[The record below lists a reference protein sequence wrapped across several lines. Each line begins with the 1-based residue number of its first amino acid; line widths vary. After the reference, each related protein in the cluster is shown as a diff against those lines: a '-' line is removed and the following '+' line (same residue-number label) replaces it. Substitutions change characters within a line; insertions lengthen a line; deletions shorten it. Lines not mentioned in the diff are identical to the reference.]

1 MNNHPII
8 ALGNKFFESY
18 NKLPESEQKKTMEF
32 FNKFRQNP
40 LSSAINYEKLN
51 ALADKRM
58 RSVRIGKAYR
68 GIIMLDEES
77 AVYLLLWVD
86 HHDEAYAWA
95 KNKKCKIN
103 PSTGVI
109 QLYDMQE
116 STVGKTEAPTV
127 GIFSHLSD
135 DILEKLGVSREL
147 FDLVRSIKDK
157 SDLVSKSNMLP
168 DDVYAGLELLEEGN
182 SIEETLEVSA
192 PKSKVKIAEDDYR
205 TAIEID
211 ANKGSYYVIK
221 DEDNIE
227 EVLSLASWRIFLH
240 QSQRAIVDNDYKNSF
255 YVSGGAGT
263 GKTIVAMHRAKRL
276 AQSLGRGK
284 KMLFTTFTKDLIK
297 DIKANLEE
305 LCDDKEMKKIE
316 VVNLDA
322 WAVKFLKKHNY
333 EYEIIYGKDL
343 DAVWNE
349 VFNNEELEFSEEF
362 YKDEWNHVIVAAEV
376 YSDFRKYK
384 PLKRPANRGRLGE
397 IQRKGIWKIIKK
409 YKKIMEEH
417 KFRDIGMAM
426 LDCRDI
432 VREEYPDG
440 LYQHVIV
447 DEAQDF
453 GNSAFKLIRAL
464 AGREHTNDIFIA
476 GDLNQKIYDFVTKLS
491 DCGISVVG
499 RSSVK
504 LSINYRTTEET
515 RKFAFKVLKGSVEEG
530 LEASE
535 IDNVV
540 SISHGPE
547 PEIRECST
555 GEEEIRYILGK
566 IKELKE
572 SGENPDNICIA
583 VRTNAEVKKYEEAL
597 SEEKVGRFV
606 LIEKQEDARGFSGV
620 RVATM
625 HRIKGL
631 EFDHV
636 FIAGMSNDFLTKLK
650 SRSKTQSSLERNIAK
665 ERCLLYVAI
674 TRAKKNVYI
683 SYSGELCGLLA

>member
-1 MNNHPII
+1 M
-8 ALGNKFFESY
+8 
-18 NKLPESEQKKTMEF
+18 
-32 FNKFRQNP
+32 
-40 LSSAINYEKLN
+40 
-51 ALADKRM
+51 
-58 RSVRIGKAYR
+58 
-68 GIIMLDEES
+68 
-77 AVYLLLWVD
+77 
-86 HHDEAYAWA
+86 
-95 KNKKCKIN
+95 
-103 PSTGVI
+103 
-109 QLYDMQE
+109 
-116 STVGKTEAPTV
+116 
-127 GIFSHLSD
+127 
-135 DILEKLGVSREL
+135 
-147 FDLVRSIKDK
+147 
-157 SDLVSKSNMLP
+157 
-168 DDVYAGLELLEEGN
+168 
-182 SIEETLEVSA
+182 
-192 PKSKVKIAEDDYR
+192 
-205 TAIEID
+205 
-211 ANKGSYYVIK
+211 
-221 DEDNIE
+221 
-227 EVLSLASWRIFLH
+227 
-240 QSQRAIVDNDYKNSF
+240 
-255 YVSGGAGT
+255 SGGAGT

-297 DIKANLEE
+297 DIKANLKE

-349 VFNNEELEFSEEF
+349 VFDNEELEFSEEF

-384 PLKRPANRGRLGE
+384 RLKRPKKRGKLGE
-397 IQRKGIWKIIKK
+397 IQRKGLWKIIKK

-476 GDLNQKIYDFVTKLS
+476 GDLNQKIYDFETKPS

-499 RSSVK
+499 RSSAK

-547 PEIRECST
+547 PEIRGCST
-555 GEEEIRYILGK
+555 EEEEIRYILGK

-572 SGENPDNICIA
+572 LGENPDNICIA

-650 SRSKTQSSLERNIAK
+650 SRSKTQSSLERNITK

-683 SYSGELCGLLA
+683 SYSGELCELLA

>member
-1 MNNHPII
+1 MINRPII
-8 ALGNKFFESY
+8 AMGNKFLDSY
-18 NKLPESEQKKTMEF
+18 NKIPESEKKKTIEF

-51 ALADKRM
+51 GAVDKRL

-68 GIIMLDEES
+68 GIIMLDEKS
-77 AVYLLLWVD
+77 AVYILLWVD

-95 KNKKCKIN
+95 KKKEFKIN
-103 PSTGVI
+103 PSTAAI
-109 QLYDMQE
+109 QLYDMPE
-116 STVGKTEAPTV
+116 ITVEKTEAPTV

-135 DILEKLGVSREL
+135 DILEKLGVPREL

-168 DDVYAGLELLEEGN
+168 DDVHAGLELIEEGN
-182 SIEETLEVSA
+182 SIEDTIDVIA
-192 PKSKVKIAEDDYR
+192 PKSKVKIAEDDCR
-205 TAIEID
+205 TAIELD
-211 ANKGSYYVIK
+211 VNKGRYYVLK

-240 QSQRAIVDNDYKNSF
+240 HSQRDIVDNDYKNSF

-297 DIKANLEE
+297 DIKANLKE

-349 VFNNEELEFSEEF
+349 VFNNEELKFSEEF
-362 YKDEWNHVIVAAEV
+362 YKDEWNHVIVAAEA

-397 IQRKGIWKIIKK
+397 IQRKGLWKIIKK
-409 YKKIMEEH
+409 YKKIMDEH

-491 DCGISVVG
+491 DCGISIVG
-499 RSSVK
+499 SNKK

-547 PEIRECST
+547 PEIRGCST
-555 GEEEIRYILGK
+555 EEEEIRYILGK

-597 SEEKVGRFV
+597 SEEEVGRFV

-683 SYSGELCGLLA
+683 SYSGELCELLA

>member
-1 MNNHPII
+1 MINRPII
-8 ALGNKFFESY
+8 AMGDKFLDSY
-18 NKLPESEQKKTMEF
+18 NKIPESEKKKTIEF

-51 ALADKRM
+51 GAVDKRL

-116 STVGKTEAPTV
+116 STVEKTEAPTV

-135 DILEKLGVSREL
+135 DILEKLGVPREL

-168 DDVYAGLELLEEGN
+168 DDVHAGLELIEEGN
-182 SIEETLEVSA
+182 SIEETLEVIA
-192 PKSKVKIAEDDYR
+192 PKSKVKIAEDDCR
-205 TAIEID
+205 TAIELD
-211 ANKGSYYVIK
+211 VNKGSYYVIK

-284 KMLFTTFTKDLIK
+284 KLLFTTFTKDLIK

-362 YKDEWNHVIVAAEV
+362 YKDEWNHVIVAVEV

-384 PLKRPANRGRLGE
+384 RLKRPKKRGKLGE
-397 IQRKGIWKIIKK
+397 IQRKGLWKIIKK

-499 RSSVK
+499 RSSAK

-540 SISHGPE
+540 SISHGAE

>member
-1 MNNHPII
+1 
-8 ALGNKFFESY
+8 
-18 NKLPESEQKKTMEF
+18 
-32 FNKFRQNP
+32 
-40 LSSAINYEKLN
+40 
-51 ALADKRM
+51 
-58 RSVRIGKAYR
+58 
-68 GIIMLDEES
+68 
-77 AVYLLLWVD
+77 
-86 HHDEAYAWA
+86 
-95 KNKKCKIN
+95 
-103 PSTGVI
+103 
-109 QLYDMQE
+109 MQE
-116 STVGKTEAPTV
+116 STVEKTEAPTV

-135 DILEKLGVSREL
+135 DILEKLGVPREL

-168 DDVYAGLELLEEGN
+168 DDVHAGLELIEEGN
-182 SIEETLEVSA
+182 SIEETLEVIA
-192 PKSKVKIAEDDYR
+192 PKSKVKIAEDDCR
-205 TAIEID
+205 TAIELD
-211 ANKGSYYVIK
+211 VNKGSYYVIK

-284 KMLFTTFTKDLIK
+284 KLLFTTFTKDLIK

-362 YKDEWNHVIVAAEV
+362 YKDEWNHVIVAVEV

-384 PLKRPANRGRLGE
+384 RLKRPKKRGKLGE
-397 IQRKGIWKIIKK
+397 IQRKGLWKIIKK

-499 RSSVK
+499 RSSAK

-540 SISHGPE
+540 SISHGAE

>member
-1 MNNHPII
+1 MINRPII
-8 ALGNKFFESY
+8 AMGDKFLDSY
-18 NKLPESEQKKTMEF
+18 NKIPESEKKKTIEF

-51 ALADKRM
+51 GAVDKRL

-68 GIIMLDEES
+68 GIIMLDEKS
-77 AVYLLLWVD
+77 AVYILLWVD

-95 KNKKCKIN
+95 KKKEFKIN
-103 PSTGVI
+103 PSTAAI
-109 QLYDMQE
+109 QLYDMPE
-116 STVGKTEAPTV
+116 ITVEKTEAPTV

-135 DILEKLGVSREL
+135 DILEKLGVPREL

-168 DDVYAGLELLEEGN
+168 DDVHAGLELIEEGN
-182 SIEETLEVSA
+182 SIEETLEVIA
-192 PKSKVKIAEDDYR
+192 PKSKVKIAEDDCR
-205 TAIEID
+205 TAIELD
-211 ANKGSYYVIK
+211 VNKGSYYVIK

-284 KMLFTTFTKDLIK
+284 KLLFTTFTKDLIK

-362 YKDEWNHVIVAAEV
+362 YKDEWNHVIVAVEV

-384 PLKRPANRGRLGE
+384 RLKRPKKRGKLGE
-397 IQRKGIWKIIKK
+397 IQRKGLWKIIKK

-417 KFRDIGMAM
+417 KFRDIGMGM

-499 RSSVK
+499 RSSAK

-540 SISHGPE
+540 SISHGAE

-683 SYSGELCGLLA
+683 SYSGELCELLA

>member
-1 MNNHPII
+1 MNNYPII

-116 STVGKTEAPTV
+116 STVEKTEASTV

-135 DILEKLGVSREL
+135 DILEKLGVPREL

-157 SDLVSKSNMLP
+157 SDLASKSNMLP
-168 DDVYAGLELLEEGN
+168 DDVHAGLELIEEGN
-182 SIEETLEVSA
+182 SIEETLEVIA
-192 PKSKVKIAEDDYR
+192 PKSKVKIAEDDCR
-205 TAIEID
+205 TAIELD
-211 ANKGSYYVIK
+211 VNKGSYYVIK

-284 KMLFTTFTKDLIK
+284 KLLFTTFTKDLIK

-583 VRTNAEVKKYEEAL
+583 VRTNTEVKKYEEAL

-606 LIEKQEDARGFSGV
+606 LIEKQEDARGFNGV

-683 SYSGELCGLLA
+683 SYSGELCELLA

>member
-1 MNNHPII
+1 MINRPII
-8 ALGNKFFESY
+8 AMGDKFLDSY
-18 NKLPESEQKKTMEF
+18 NKIPESEKKKTIEF

-51 ALADKRM
+51 GAVDKRL

-68 GIIMLDEES
+68 GIIMLDEKS
-77 AVYLLLWVD
+77 AVYILLWVD

-95 KNKKCKIN
+95 KKKEFKIN
-103 PSTGVI
+103 PSTAAI
-109 QLYDMQE
+109 QLYDMPE
-116 STVGKTEAPTV
+116 ITVEKTEAPNV

-135 DILEKLGVSREL
+135 DILEKLGVPREL

-168 DDVYAGLELLEEGN
+168 DDVQAGLELIEEGN
-182 SIEETLEVSA
+182 SIEDTIDVIA
-192 PKSKVKIAEDDYR
+192 PKSKVKIAEDDCR
-205 TAIEID
+205 TAIELD
-211 ANKGSYYVIK
+211 VNKGRYYVIK

-227 EVLSLASWRIFLH
+227 EVLSLASWRVFLH
-240 QSQRAIVDNDYKNSF
+240 HSQRAIVDNDYKNSF

-284 KMLFTTFTKDLIK
+284 KLLFTTFTKDLIK
-297 DIKANLEE
+297 DIKANLKE

-349 VFNNEELEFSEEF
+349 VFNNEELKFSEEF
-362 YKDEWNHVIVAAEV
+362 YKDEWNHVIVAAEA

-397 IQRKGIWKIIKK
+397 IQRKGLWKIIKK

-476 GDLNQKIYDFVTKLS
+476 GDLNQKIYGIDTKLS
-491 DCGISVVG
+491 DCGINVVG
-499 RSSVK
+499 SNAR

-540 SISHGPE
+540 SISHGSE
-547 PEIRECST
+547 PEIRKCST
-555 GEEEIRYILGK
+555 EEEEIRYIVGK

-572 SGENPDNICIA
+572 LGENPDNICIA

-597 SEEKVGRFV
+597 SEEEVGRFV

-650 SRSKTQSSLERNIAK
+650 SRSKSQSSLERNITK

-683 SYSGELCGLLA
+683 SYSGELCELLA

>member
-1 MNNHPII
+1 MINRPII
-8 ALGNKFFESY
+8 AMGNKFLDSY
-18 NKLPESEQKKTMEF
+18 NKIPESEKKKTIEF

-51 ALADKRM
+51 GAVDKRL

-68 GIIMLDEES
+68 GIIMLDEKS
-77 AVYLLLWVD
+77 AVYILLWVD

-95 KNKKCKIN
+95 KKKEFKIN
-103 PSTGVI
+103 PSTAAI
-109 QLYDMQE
+109 QLYDMPE
-116 STVGKTEAPTV
+116 ITVEKTEAPTV

-135 DILEKLGVSREL
+135 DILEKLGVPREL

-168 DDVYAGLELLEEGN
+168 DDVQAELELIEEGN
-182 SIEETLEVSA
+182 SIEDTIDVIA
-192 PKSKVKIAEDDYR
+192 PKSKVKIAEDDCR
-205 TAIEID
+205 TAIELD
-211 ANKGSYYVIK
+211 VNKGRYYVIK

-240 QSQRAIVDNDYKNSF
+240 HSQRAIVDNDYKNSF

-297 DIKANLEE
+297 DIKANLKE

-349 VFNNEELEFSEEF
+349 VFNNEELKFSEEF
-362 YKDEWNHVIVAAEV
+362 YKDEWNHVIVAAEA

-499 RSSVK
+499 RSSVN

-547 PEIRECST
+547 PEIRGCST
-555 GEEEIRYILGK
+555 EEEEIRYILGK

-597 SEEKVGRFV
+597 SEEEVGRFV

-650 SRSKTQSSLERNIAK
+650 NRSKSQSSLERNIAK

-683 SYSGELCGLLA
+683 SYSGELCELLA

>member
-1 MNNHPII
+1 MINRPII
-8 ALGNKFFESY
+8 AMGEKFLDSY
-18 NKLPESEQKKTMEF
+18 NKIPESEKKKTIEF

-51 ALADKRM
+51 GAVDKRL

-68 GIIMLDEES
+68 GIIMLDEKS
-77 AVYLLLWVD
+77 AVYILLWVD

-95 KNKKCKIN
+95 KKKEFKIN
-103 PSTGVI
+103 PSTAAI
-109 QLYDMQE
+109 QLYDMPE
-116 STVGKTEAPTV
+116 ITVEKTEAPTV

-135 DILEKLGVSREL
+135 DILEKLGVPREL

-168 DDVYAGLELLEEGN
+168 DDVHAGLELIEEGN
-182 SIEETLEVSA
+182 SIEETLEVIA
-192 PKSKVKIAEDDYR
+192 PKSKVKIAEDDCR
-205 TAIEID
+205 TAIELD
-211 ANKGSYYVIK
+211 VNKGSYYVIK

-284 KMLFTTFTKDLIK
+284 KLLFTTFTKDLIK

-540 SISHGPE
+540 SISHGAE
-547 PEIRECST
+547 PEIRKCST
-555 GEEEIRYILGK
+555 EEEEIKYIVGK

-597 SEEKVGRFV
+597 SEEVGRFV

-683 SYSGELCGLLA
+683 SYSGELCELLA

>member
-1 MNNHPII
+1 MINRPII
-8 ALGNKFFESY
+8 AMGDKFLDSY
-18 NKLPESEQKKTMEF
+18 NKIPESEKKKTIEF

-51 ALADKRM
+51 GAVDKRL

-68 GIIMLDEES
+68 GIIMLDEKS
-77 AVYLLLWVD
+77 AVYILLWVD

-95 KNKKCKIN
+95 KKKEFKIN
-103 PSTGVI
+103 PSTAAI
-109 QLYDMQE
+109 QLYDMPE
-116 STVGKTEAPTV
+116 ITVEKTEAPTV

-135 DILEKLGVSREL
+135 DILEKLGVPREL

-168 DDVYAGLELLEEGN
+168 DDVQAELELIEEGN
-182 SIEETLEVSA
+182 SIEDTIDVIA

-221 DEDNIE
+221 EEDNME
-227 EVLSLASWRIFLH
+227 DVLSLASWRIFLH

-263 GKTIVAMHRAKRL
+263 GKTVVAMHRAKRL

-284 KMLFTTFTKDLIK
+284 KLLFTTFTKDLIK

-349 VFNNEELEFSEEF
+349 VFDNEELEFSEEF

-417 KFRDIGMAM
+417 RFRDIGMAM

-499 RSSVK
+499 RSSAK

-547 PEIRECST
+547 PEIRKCST

-650 SRSKTQSSLERNIAK
+650 NRSKSQSSLERNITK

-683 SYSGELCGLLA
+683 SYSGELCELLA

>member
-116 STVGKTEAPTV
+116 STVEKTEAPTV

-135 DILEKLGVSREL
+135 DILEKLGVPREL

-168 DDVYAGLELLEEGN
+168 DDVHAGLELIEEGN
-182 SIEETLEVSA
+182 SIEETLEVIA
-192 PKSKVKIAEDDYR
+192 PKSKVKIAEDDCR
-205 TAIEID
+205 TAIELD
-211 ANKGSYYVIK
+211 VNKGSYYVIK

-284 KMLFTTFTKDLIK
+284 KLLFTTFTKDLIK

-362 YKDEWNHVIVAAEV
+362 YKDEWNHVIVAVEV

-384 PLKRPANRGRLGE
+384 RLKRPKKRGKLGE
-397 IQRKGIWKIIKK
+397 IQRKGLWKIIKK

-499 RSSVK
+499 RSSAK

-515 RKFAFKVLKGSVEEG
+515 RKFAFKVLK
-530 LEASE
+530 AS
-535 IDNVV
+535 
-540 SISHGPE
+540 
-547 PEIRECST
+547 C
-555 GEEEIRYILGK
+555 IL
-566 IKELKE
+566 
-572 SGENPDNICIA
+572 
-583 VRTNAEVKKYEEAL
+583 
-597 SEEKVGRFV
+597 
-606 LIEKQEDARGFSGV
+606 
-620 RVATM
+620 
-625 HRIKGL
+625 
-631 EFDHV
+631 
-636 FIAGMSNDFLTKLK
+636 
-650 SRSKTQSSLERNIAK
+650 
-665 ERCLLYVAI
+665 
-674 TRAKKNVYI
+674 
-683 SYSGELCGLLA
+683 

>member
-1 MNNHPII
+1 
-8 ALGNKFFESY
+8 
-18 NKLPESEQKKTMEF
+18 
-32 FNKFRQNP
+32 
-40 LSSAINYEKLN
+40 
-51 ALADKRM
+51 
-58 RSVRIGKAYR
+58 
-68 GIIMLDEES
+68 
-77 AVYLLLWVD
+77 
-86 HHDEAYAWA
+86 
-95 KNKKCKIN
+95 
-103 PSTGVI
+103 
-109 QLYDMQE
+109 
-116 STVGKTEAPTV
+116 
-127 GIFSHLSD
+127 
-135 DILEKLGVSREL
+135 
-147 FDLVRSIKDK
+147 
-157 SDLVSKSNMLP
+157 MLP
-168 DDVYAGLELLEEGN
+168 DDVHAGLELIEEGN
-182 SIEETLEVSA
+182 SIEDTIDVIA
-192 PKSKVKIAEDDYR
+192 PKSKVKIAEDDCR
-205 TAIEID
+205 TAIELD
-211 ANKGSYYVIK
+211 VNKGRYYVLK

-240 QSQRAIVDNDYKNSF
+240 HSQRAIVDNDYKNSF

-297 DIKANLEE
+297 DIKANLKE

-432 VREEYPDG
+432 VREEYPEG

-499 RSSVK
+499 RSSAK

-535 IDNVV
+535 IDKVV

-547 PEIRECST
+547 PEIRKCST
-555 GEEEIRYILGK
+555 EEEEIRYILGK

-597 SEEKVGRFV
+597 SEEVGRFV

-683 SYSGELCGLLA
+683 SYSGELCELLA